1 MKHVNMTITIPAEL
15 RAKIKSTK
23 QVNWSEV
30 ARKTFEEEI
39 KKIDREKAAEEMDKL
54 REASTIKWDGVE
66 EVRKWRK
73 SL

>member
-23 QVNWSEV
+23 HINWSEV
-30 ARKTFEEEI
+30 ARKAFEDDI
-39 KKIDREKAAEEMDKL
+39 KRMDRKKAAEEMDEL
-54 REASTIKWDGVE
+54 REASTITWDGVE